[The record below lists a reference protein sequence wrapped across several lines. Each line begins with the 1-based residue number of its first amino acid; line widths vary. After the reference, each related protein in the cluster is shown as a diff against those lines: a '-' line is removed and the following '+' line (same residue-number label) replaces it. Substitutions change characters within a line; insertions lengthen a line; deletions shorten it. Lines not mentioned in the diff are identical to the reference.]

1 MTSPRLKAIEP
12 LLSELSQDEI
22 QELAVELARLTPKVK
37 YAPKPI
43 DWSRF
48 DGVLSKNG
56 PDPLEYQK
64 AIRAEWD
71 ERGF

>member
-12 LLSELSQDEI
+12 LLSELSQEEI
-22 QELAVELARLTPKVK
+22 EELASELRERSAQSK
-37 YAPKPI
+37 YKPKPI
-43 DWSRF
+43 DWDHF
-48 DGVLSKNG
+48 DGIIKNG
-56 PDPLEYQK
+56 PDPLEYQR

>member
-12 LLSELSQDEI
+12 LISELSREEI
-22 QELAVELARLTPKVK
+22 HELTAVLNARAGQPT
-37 YAPKPI
+37 YEPKPI
-43 DWSRF
+43 DWDRF
-48 DGVLSKNG
+48 DGIIKNG